1 MSSIQILYIHTFS
14 QVFIQYLPKS
24 RYEYLYEI
32 CIFFNEHITNYFSF
46 VVVIVV
52 LIIIGFSLVLLLFS
66 EKPCHN
72 DEFTIISI
80 V

>member
-1 MSSIQILYIHTFS
+1 MSSIQILYINTFLYNIY
-14 QVFIQYLPKS
+14 QNLGMNI
-24 RYEYLYEI
+24 YEI
-32 CIFFNEHITNYFSF
+32 CIFLMSILLIISAFFLI

-52 LIIIGFSLVLLLFS
+52 LIIIGFSLVCYYFLR
-66 EKPCHN
+66 KPCHN